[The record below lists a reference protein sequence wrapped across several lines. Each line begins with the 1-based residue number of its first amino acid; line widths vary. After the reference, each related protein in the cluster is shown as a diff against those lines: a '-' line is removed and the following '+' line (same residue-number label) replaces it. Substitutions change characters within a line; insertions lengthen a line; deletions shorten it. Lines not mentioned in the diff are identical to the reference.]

1 MKTHQTVMNIFPPP
15 DQRLYPFRF
24 YAEMRRLNP
33 ITYDERSNFWG
44 VFRYSDIQNILGD
57 YMTFSSAA
65 PKLDS
70 PSTEKNQNANAAA
83 FQRPSLLQSDP
94 PYHRTLRGVISS
106 AFTPMIIAKLEP
118 HIENIAHELLNRVI
132 QKGSMDLIDDLAYP
146 LPVTIIAELLGVPIE
161 DRDLFRGWADRIVS
175 STAVEGEMS
184 DDENV
189 TSKNIIRMIDE
200 MDSYFSNIVEE
211 RTKNPREDL
220 ITNLIKAQ
228 ADGRHLYKDEIL
240 TFCRLLLLAG
250 HVTTVNL
257 IGNTILSLLQNPHE
271 LRLVQ
276 SDRTLIPSTIEET
289 LRYRSPVQA
298 VARIVIKDTSLGRQK
313 LQLGQRII
321 AWLGSA
327 NHDESMFEDPERFD
341 IARNKSSSHPAHI
354 GFGHGIHFCLGA
366 PLARLE
372 GQVAL
377 RVILQR
383 LQDLKLDSRD
393 KENKQ
398 ADLIPLQSVFFHG
411 VTHLPLMF
419 QKRSDK
425 G

>member
-1 MKTHQTVMNIFPPP
+1 
-15 DQRLYPFRF
+15 
-24 YAEMRRLNP
+24 
-33 ITYDERSNFWG
+33 
-44 VFRYSDIQNILGD
+44 
-57 YMTFSSAA
+57 
-65 PKLDS
+65 
-70 PSTEKNQNANAAA
+70 
-83 FQRPSLLQSDP
+83 
-94 PYHRTLRGVISS
+94 
-106 AFTPMIIAKLEP
+106 
-118 HIENIAHELLNRVI
+118 
-132 QKGSMDLIDDLAYP
+132 
-146 LPVTIIAELLGVPIE
+146 
-161 DRDLFRGWADRIVS
+161 
-175 STAVEGEMS
+175 
-184 DDENV
+184 
-189 TSKNIIRMIDE
+189 MIDE

-354 GFGHGIHFCLGA
+354 GFGHGIHFCVGA

-377 RVILQR
+377 RVIVQR

>member
-1 MKTHQTVMNIFPPP
+1 MNIFPPP
-15 DQRLYPFRF
+15 DQRIYPFRF

-33 ITYDERSNFWG
+33 VAYDDRSNFWG
-44 VFRYSDIQNILGD
+44 VFRYNDIQNILGD
-57 YMTFSSAA
+57 YVTFSSAP

-70 PSTEKNQNANAAA
+70 PATGKNQNTNAAA
-83 FQRPSLLQSDP
+83 PFQRPSLLQSDP
-94 PYHRTLRGVISS
+94 PYHRTLRGVIAS
-106 AFTPMIIAKLEP
+106 AFTPIIIAKLEP
-118 HIENIAHELLNRVI
+118 HIENIAHEMLNRVI

-161 DRDLFRGWADRIVS
+161 DRVLFRGWADRIVS
-175 STAVEGEMS
+175 STAAEGHMS
-184 DDENV
+184 DDEND
-189 TSKNIIRMIDE
+189 TSKNIVRMIEE

-228 ADGRHLYKDEIL
+228 VDGRHLYKDEIL
-240 TFCRLLLLAG
+240 IFCRLLLLAG

-271 LRLVQ
+271 FRLVQ
-276 SDRTLIPSTIEET
+276 SDRTLISSTIEET

-298 VARIVIKDTSLGRQK
+298 VARIVTKYTKLGGQK

-327 NHDESMFEDPERFD
+327 NHDESVFGDPERFD
-341 IARNKSSSHPAHI
+341 ITRNKTSHPAHI

-372 GQVAL
+372 GQVVL

-383 LQDLKLDSRD
+383 LQDLELDSRY

-398 ADLIPLQSVFFHG
+398 ADLVPLQSVFFHG
-411 VTHLPLMF
+411 VTHLPLLF
-419 QKRSDK
+419 QKRSDN